1 MEEREI
7 TKKEAEKYMALE
19 GETRGFSISGDA
31 EFILKE
37 KGEEGLKKLEAKMAE
52 LGCPIKYKELKPMK
66 FYPLGIEAL
75 TLILIKK
82 LFGFDEKK
90 FEEMGRFNS
99 QTSLIIRLFLKYFG
113 SLKMLAK
120 QAPTM
125 WKNYYSLGSLEVT
138 EVNEKER
145 YVILKIKNFKLHPLH
160 CLTHRAYFANIVKMV
175 VKKPVVCEET
185 KCPFRGDDY
194 HEFVLRW

>member
-7 TKKEAEKYMALE
+7 TKEEAEKYMALE

-31 EFILKE
+31 EFVLKE

-52 LGCPIKYKELKPMK
+52 LGYPIKYKELKPMK

-90 FEEMGRFNS
+90 FEEMGKFNS

-125 WKNYYSLGSLEVT
+125 WKNYYSSGNLEVT
-138 EVNEKER
+138 EVNKKER

-160 CLTHRAYFANIVKMV
+160 CLAHKGYFANIVKMV

>member
-1 MEEREI
+1 
-7 TKKEAEKYMALE
+7 
-19 GETRGFSISGDA
+19 
-31 EFILKE
+31 
-37 KGEEGLKKLEAKMAE
+37 LEAKMAE